1 MSDEGAAGAAGPI
14 IGELNEGSLHAAL
27 KQHYARPGD
36 ALEVPLA
43 GFVVDIVRGL
53 GTPDELLIEIQT
65 GSFGAMGRKLD
76 HLLDSRRMLIV
87 HPIAVRT
94 VLERDGRRRTSPV
107 KGRLHD
113 VLDELVSLP
122 TMLDHPALTLEVV
135 LVETTAVQTA
145 VASRRRGRAAW
156 RTVDRRLDRIVSVH
170 RFAGMDDL
178 RALAPGPLPDDFGTD
193 DLAAAAAVDRD
204 TARKLAYC
212 LAAAGVID
220 EVTRTRQGKRYRW
233 VAPG

>member
-1 MSDEGAAGAAGPI
+1 MSGTGSAGASGPV

-36 ALEVPLA
+36 ALEVPLG
-43 GFVVDIVRGL
+43 GFVIDIVRGL
-53 GTPDELLIEIQT
+53 GTPDEQLIEIQT

-76 HLLDSRRMLIV
+76 HLLDGRRMLIV

-135 LVETTAVQTA
+135 LVETTAVQA
-145 VASRRRGRAAW
+145 PVPGRRRGRAAW
-156 RTVDRRLDRIVSVH
+156 RTVDRRLDRMLSVH
-170 RFAGMDDL
+170 RFGGMDDL
-178 RALAPGPLPDDFGTD
+178 RALAPGPLPDGFGTD
-193 DLAAAAAVDRD
+193 DLALAAAVDRD

-212 LAAAGVID
+212 LSAAGVI
-220 EVTRTRQGKRYRW
+220 EEIARTRQGKRYRW
-233 VAPG
+233 AAPG